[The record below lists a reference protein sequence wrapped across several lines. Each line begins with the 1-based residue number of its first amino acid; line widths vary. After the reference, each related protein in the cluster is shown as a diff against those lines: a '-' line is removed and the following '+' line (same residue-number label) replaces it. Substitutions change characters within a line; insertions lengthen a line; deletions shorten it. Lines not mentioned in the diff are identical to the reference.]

1 MFLLPRIA
9 HALLAALLV
18 IAFLPAAPCLAAPFV
33 PQIVAAMGRQLDR
46 QTVARLHQKAS
57 PAQGVSLFL
66 TTPVDVNDLESS
78 NPLAR
83 QIQEELASWFAQA
96 GYSVREIRKGADLL
110 FAPGTGELLLTRRN
124 NLVSDEQVDSSA
136 LVAGTYT
143 ITPQHV
149 RFNIR
154 LILTGS
160 REVLAMTSMSI
171 PLTGEVAALLSDGG
185 SRRAGAPI
193 APTVVT
199 LLP

>member
-1 MFLLPRIA
+1 M
-9 HALLAALLV
+9 
-18 IAFLPAAPCLAAPFV
+18 
-33 PQIVAAMGRQLDR
+33 
-46 QTVARLHQKAS
+46 
-57 PAQGVSLFL
+57 
-66 TTPVDVNDLESS
+66 TTPVDVNDLENS

-83 QIQEELASWFAQA
+83 QVQEELASWFAQA

-110 FAPGTGELLLTRRN
+110 FAPGTGELLLTRRS
-124 NLVSDEQVDSSA
+124 NLVSSEEVDSSA
-136 LVAGTYT
+136 VVAGTYT

-160 REVLAMTSMSI
+160 QEILAMTSMSV
-171 PLTGEVAALLSDGG
+171 PVTGEVAALLAGDG

-193 APTVVT
+193 LPTVVT

>member
-1 MFLLPRIA
+1 MLTRRLNLF
-9 HALLAALLV
+9 LAALLV
-18 IAFLPAAPCLAAPFV
+18 LASLPAAPCLAAPFV

-46 QTVARLHQKAS
+46 QVAARLHQKES
-57 PAQGVSLFL
+57 PAQGVSLLL
-66 TTPVDVNDLESS
+66 TTPVDVNDLEKS

-110 FAPGTGELLLTRRN
+110 FAPGTGELLLTRRS
-124 NLVSDEQVDSSA
+124 NLVGDEEPGSSA
-136 LVAGTYT
+136 IVAGTYT
-143 ITPQHV
+143 VTPRQV

-160 REVLAMTSMSI
+160 QEILAMTSMSI
-171 PLTGEVAALLSDGG
+171 PVNSDVAALLSQDGLPG
-185 SRRAGAPI
+185 RSGAPI

>member
-1 MFLLPRIA
+1 MSTRIRIP
-9 HALLAALLV
+9 HLFLAAVLV
-18 IAFLPAAPCLAAPFV
+18 AAVLPAAPCLASPFV

-46 QTVARLHQKAS
+46 QVAARLHQAES
-57 PAQGVSLFL
+57 PAQGVSLL
-66 TTPVDVNDLESS
+66 MTTPVDLNDLESS

-83 QIQEELASWFAQA
+83 QIQEELASWFTQA

-110 FAPGTGELLLTRRN
+110 FAPDTGELLLTRRS
-124 NLVSDEQVDSSA
+124 NLLSEEQADGGA
-136 LVAGTYT
+136 IVAGTYT
-143 ITPQHV
+143 VTPQHV

-160 REVLAMTSMSI
+160 QEVLAMTSMSV
-171 PLTGEVAALLSDGG
+171 PVTGEVATLLSADG

>member
-1 MFLLPRIA
+1 MSTRIRTP
-9 HALLAALLV
+9 HLFLAAFLAV
-18 IAFLPAAPCLAAPFV
+18 AVLPAAPCLASPFV

-46 QTVARLHQKAS
+46 QVVARLHQTES
-57 PAQGVSLFL
+57 PAQGVSLL
-66 TTPVDVNDLESS
+66 MTTPVDLNDLESA

-83 QIQEELASWFAQA
+83 QVQEELASWFAQA

-110 FAPGTGELLLTRRN
+110 FAPDTGELLLTRRS
-124 NLVSDEQVDSSA
+124 NLVSEEQADGGA
-136 LVAGTYT
+136 IVAGTYT
-143 ITPQHV
+143 VTPQHV

-160 REVLAMTSMSI
+160 QEVLAMTSMSV
-171 PLTGEVAALLSDGG
+171 PVTGEVAALLSGDG